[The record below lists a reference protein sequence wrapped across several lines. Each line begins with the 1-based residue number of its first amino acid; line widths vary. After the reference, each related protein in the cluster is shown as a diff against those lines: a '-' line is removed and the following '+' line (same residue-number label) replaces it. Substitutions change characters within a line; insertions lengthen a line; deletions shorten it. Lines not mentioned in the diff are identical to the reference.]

1 MINYTISSKETK
13 QPLEDCKAIK
23 TTKIENVIKKCKE
36 FNKELSSDVYISKV
50 FTNSSGIKYTY
61 FLDFKVKPLKPVRL
75 RGKEHSIL
83 GSDPFNCDYLIPL
96 ENENG

>member
-1 MINYTISSKETK
+1 MISYTISSKETK

-36 FNKELSSDVYISKV
+36 FNKELSYDVYISKV

-61 FLDFKVKPLKPVRL
+61 FLDFDVRSLKPVRIT
-75 RGKEHSIL
+75 GKKHSML
-83 GSDPFNCDYLIPL
+83 GSDPFNCDYLIPWR
-96 ENENG
+96 N